1 VSVRTPNYHI
11 LLADLIHPGLTPG
24 VREATVSLRHRAYR
38 LYAHITWHTWLR
50 VGCVNRSAAREVRF
64 AIADAGRR
72 TGVQILN
79 GAVLADHVHLLV
91 SYRPDSRLSDFVRL
105 AKSGGAYRANLR
117 VPGTVKW
124 ARGFYVD
131 SLGKSELSRVASYI
145 ARQYQRHPD
154 RIPAEVRA
162 DKA

>member
-1 VSVRTPNYHI
+1 MSVRTPNYHI

-124 ARGFYVD
+124 ARGFYVE
-131 SLGKSELSRVASYI
+131 SLGK
-145 ARQYQRHPD
+145 
-154 RIPAEVRA
+154 
-162 DKA
+162 

>member
-1 VSVRTPNYHI
+1 MSPRVPAH
-11 LLADLIHPGLTPG
+11 H
-24 VREATVSLRHRAYR
+24 AYEM
-38 LYAHITWHTWLR
+38 YAHLTWHTYQR
-50 VGCVNRSAAREVRF
+50 VGCVNQAAANDVRLAAAR
-64 AIADAGRR
+64 AGRR
-72 TGVQILN
+72 TGVQVLK

-91 SYRPDSRLSDFVRL
+91 SYRPDSRLTDFVRL

-131 SLGKSELSRVASYI
+131 SLGKSALSRVASYI
-145 ARQYQRHPD
+145 ARQFQRHAD
-154 RIPAEVRA
+154 RIPAAVRA